1 VIRIRLTDAE
11 ARRLEQ
17 AFLQATDRKLRDRLQ
32 IIRLAHRGRPHKDI
46 AADLGIT
53 PRTVQSWLNAYLDG
67 GIRALVPR
75 KARGHD
81 PAIPARIAEEIR
93 RWVIDGPAARGL
105 DRANWTHAELA
116 DHLKKTHGIMASRSA
131 MQRFCRQHGIRPY
144 RPTYRHLRG
153 DPVKQAEAAGE
164 LAELRAQAEAGE
176 LVLLSQD
183 EARFPMVPT
192 LTATLGVKGH
202 RPTVGT
208 RDCKDLL
215 YVLAVI
221 NVVTGA
227 LHVNT
232 LESPARAKRTTG
244 KSKTRRMQEA
254 FAAHLRHVAGIY
266 PADRHKRVVLI
277 IDNAPWHRGGPIDEA
292 RADCPHLEIYRL
304 PSYSPQ
310 LNVIERFWRTLRRRA
325 THNRLFDRLADLRS
339 SVRNS
344 VRYFQTVRER
354 IKSLV
359 AGCYSRPADQKASAG
374 L

>member
-1 VIRIRLTDAE
+1 MIRIQLTASE
-11 ARRLEQ
+11 GRRLEQ
-17 AFLQATDRKLRDRLQ
+17 SFLQATDRKLRDRLQ
-32 IIRLAHRGRPHKDI
+32 IVRLAHRGRPHQDI
-46 AADLGIT
+46 AADLGTT
-53 PRTVQSWLNAYLDG
+53 PRSVQRWLNAYLDG
-67 GIRALVPR
+67 GIGALVPR

-81 PAIPARIAEEIR
+81 PAIPAHLAGEIR
-93 RWVIDGPAARGL
+93 RWVIEGPAAQGL

-116 DHLKKTHGIMASRSA
+116 DHLRKTHGITASRSA

-153 DPVKQAEAAGE
+153 DPVKQAEADEA
-164 LAELRAQAEAGE
+164 LADLRAEAEAGE

-215 YVLAVI
+215 YVFAVI
-221 NVVTGA
+221 NVITAAVHA
-227 LHVNT
+227 NLV
-232 LESPARAKRTTG
+232 ESPAKAKQTTG
-244 KSKTRRMQEA
+244 KSKTRRLQEA
-254 FAAHLRHVAGIY
+254 FAAHLRHIARIY
-266 PADRHKRVVLI
+266 PADQHKRVVLI

-292 RADCPHLEIYRL
+292 LAEHTHLEFYRL
-304 PSYSPQ
+304 PSYSPH
-310 LNVIERFWRTLRRRA
+310 LNVIERFWKLLRRRA
-325 THNRLFDRLADLRS
+325 THNRLFEGLGDLKRS
-339 SVRNS
+339 LRASLC
-344 VRYFQTVRER
+344 YFQTVRGR

-359 AGCYSRPADQKASAG
+359 AGCYSRPENQKASAG